1 MQFRSKF
8 YWIAKP
14 LHRSQEEP
22 DLRQRKLSLHNA
34 MLLGTTEEMWDDTLS
49 WDIGEGHSYIFIC
62 DFMRDAVRMKYC
74 GGPVSSLH
82 FSRLVLFIC
91 PLDMNALHCLDRL
104 ELRIT
109 GHFISSPS
117 QKVCVRSSACGGG
130 ANLHLFWQSQSH
142 LSVNFPPEV

>member
-1 MQFRSKF
+1 
-8 YWIAKP
+8 
-14 LHRSQEEP
+14 
-22 DLRQRKLSLHNA
+22 

-49 WDIGEGHSYIFIC
+49 WDIGEGHSYTFIC

-104 ELRIT
+104 EWRIT

-117 QKVCVRSSACGGG
+117 QKVCVRSSGCGGVQIFTCFG
-130 ANLHLFWQSQSH
+130 RASHTCLSTFPLKFNSHQLTFQTNPAPLTPGQPSTQQS
-142 LSVNFPPEV
+142 SVNYNATH